1 VSSTP
6 VTKLQYSFTI
16 LTGVS
21 DTGKDYSPVSLIL
34 VNNSSPVLMIPAIT

>member
-1 VSSTP
+1 VSLTP

-21 DTGKDYSPVSLIL
+21 DTGKDYSPVSLIP
-34 VNNSSPVLMIPAIT
+34 VNNSSPVSLIPAMT